1 MSEMHRVAI
10 PGGRLLVLDFGKPE
24 AQPLK
29 KLTVSEARG
38 HLDAGQFPPG
48 SMGPK
53 IRAGMEFVEECGG
66 ELIITSAKRL
76 PQAMRGRAGTR
87 IMADP
92 PAARRAAG
100 GRR

>member
-1 MSEMHRVAI
+1 
-10 PGGRLLVLDFGKPE
+10 
-24 AQPLK
+24 
-29 KLTVSEARG
+29 
-38 HLDAGQFPPG
+38 
-48 SMGPK
+48 MGPK

-92 PAARRAAG
+92 AAARRAAG